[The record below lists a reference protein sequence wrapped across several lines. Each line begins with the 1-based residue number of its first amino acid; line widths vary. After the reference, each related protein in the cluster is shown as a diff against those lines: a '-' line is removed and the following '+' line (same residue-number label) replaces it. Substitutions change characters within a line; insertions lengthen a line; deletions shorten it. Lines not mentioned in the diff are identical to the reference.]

1 MMSIINDHFMLK
13 NETARTLYHEYAK
26 NMPIYDYHCHL
37 NPQLIAEDARF
48 KNITEIWLG
57 GDHYKWRAM
66 RSNGVPEDKITGSA
80 SDFEKFKAFCETIP
94 YTIGNPLYHWSHL
107 ELKMYFGIEDTI
119 NGENAEKIWEK
130 ANAVIASPD
139 FSVRKLI
146 EKSNVAYICTTD
158 DLADSLE
165 YHDAIKADESFKTK
179 VLPALRPDKLLNI
192 DKPGF
197 AEYLGTL
204 SSLVGYPVDTL
215 EALNKAVAE
224 RVEFF
229 HAHGARLSDH
239 ALDVVTFKEATAEE
253 LEAILTKALKGDA
266 LTFAEVTQYKTA
278 MLLTLGK
285 LYHDY
290 GWVQQYHIGAM
301 RNNNTRMMK
310 KLGADTGY
318 DSINDG
324 LVAEPLSRLM
334 DALDSTDSLPKTI
347 LYCLNARDNDVL
359 ATLAGAFQ
367 SDEAKMKVQVGSG
380 WWFNDQKDGMEK
392 QMVSLA
398 NLGLLR
404 RFVGMLTDSRSF
416 ISYPRHDYFRRILCN
431 LLGTWA
437 EEGEIPM
444 DLELLGSMVKEIS
457 FENAVEYFN
466 M

>member
-1 MMSIINDHFMLK
+1 MSIINDHFMLK

>member
-1 MMSIINDHFMLK
+1 MSIINDHFMLK

-26 NMPIYDYHCHL
+26 DMPIYDYHCHL

-80 SDFEKFKAFCETIP
+80 PDFEKFKAFCETIP

-107 ELKMYFGIEDTI
+107 ELKQYFGIEDTI

-197 AEYLGTL
+197 DEYLGTL
-204 SSLVGYPVDTL
+204 SSLVGYAVDSL
-215 EALNKAVAE
+215 EALKKAVAE

-239 ALDVVTFKEATAEE
+239 ALDVVTYQEATAKE
-253 LEAILTKALKGDA
+253 LEAILSKALKGEA
-266 LTFAEVTQYKTA
+266 LTFEEVTQYKTA

-285 LYHDY
+285 LYHDH

-324 LVAEPLSRLM
+324 LVAEPLSKLM

-392 QMVSLA
+392 QMISLA

-444 DLELLGSMVKEIS
+444 DLELLGSMVKEIA

>member
-1 MMSIINDHFMLK
+1 MSIINDHFMLK

-80 SDFEKFKAFCETIP
+80 PDFEKFKAFCETIP

-239 ALDVVTFKEATAEE
+239 ALDVVTFKEATVEE

-266 LTFAEVTQYKTA
+266 LTFDEVTQYKTA

-285 LYHDY
+285 LYHDH

-318 DSINDG
+318 DSINDA

-334 DALDSTDSLPKTI
+334 DALDSTNSLPKTI